1 MLIANALAKSMSA
14 KTWQIRQLQR
24 QYQGIHD
31 QEQYRRSVKSIIV
44 NPPKHERDYLRV
56 LAAIKAE

>member
-1 MLIANALAKSMSA
+1 MGA

-31 QEQYRRSVKSIIV
+31 QEQYRHSVKSIIV